1 MPAAFTPDSSSTSS
15 ATLFYET
22 GNTSALASQ
31 GSFVSSDGHF
41 VLARTK
47 AIRPVQP
54 QLFISIKRSVT
65 IL

>member
-41 VLARTK
+41 VFGADKGHSPCSTSTFHLHK
-47 AIRPVQP
+47 NV
-54 QLFISIKRSVT
+54 L
-65 IL
+65 